1 MKTKRSQIITD
12 CVTVDF
18 VCRLYPLGLTTVKIV
33 IMGGSGGIINTFD
46 YITVSRC
53 TAYFTSDYVDKDHP
67 IHIDGQGMQYTV
79 WKNSEFMEPFTL
91 QDIIDRFEYYKMIE
105 NE

>member
-1 MKTKRSQIITD
+1 MKTKRSQIIPD
-12 CVTVDF
+12 YVTVDF
-18 VCRLYPLGLTTVKIV
+18 VCRVYGLGLTIVKIV
-33 IMGGSGGIINTFD
+33 IMGSSDGIINTFD
-46 YITVSRC
+46 YITVSKSTGC
-53 TAYFTSDYVDKDHP
+53 FQSDYVDKDHP